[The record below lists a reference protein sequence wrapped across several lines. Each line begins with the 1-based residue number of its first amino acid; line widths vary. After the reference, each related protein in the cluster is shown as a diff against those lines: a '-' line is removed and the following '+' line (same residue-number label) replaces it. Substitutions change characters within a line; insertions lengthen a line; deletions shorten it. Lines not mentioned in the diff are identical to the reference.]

1 MVQDIN
7 PKYASALLGISNT
20 AGALP
25 GIIGVSAVGLL
36 LDRTGS
42 WASALFLPI
51 ASCYLFGLV
60 IFSAFGSSER
70 QEFE

>member
-1 MVQDIN
+1 
-7 PKYASALLGISNT
+7 LGISNT

-42 WASALFLPI
+42 WALALFLPI
-51 ASCYLFGLV
+51 AACYAFGLV
-60 IFSAFGSSER
+60 MFTALGSSER